1 MFVQYINL
9 SREKCAGCIY
19 ETVSHHP
26 PPPLPHRLWEG
37 DSQWGRWQFLDK
49 STYHLSMYVVYEDL
63 LRQRG
68 SWGNFMI
75 NRRKDYSIF
84 IFLSSSPKK
93 RGFKRS
99 SPSGPSGTCMR
110 GYWDGEIND
119 VIGILFLQIVGRSF
133 NIDKYRWHC
142 WVASEMTITESIHNI
157 FKLWHLKK
165 NVLTIYD

>member
-1 MFVQYINL
+1 
-9 SREKCAGCIY
+9 
-19 ETVSHHP
+19 
-26 PPPLPHRLWEG
+26 
-37 DSQWGRWQFLDK
+37 
-49 STYHLSMYVVYEDL
+49 
-63 LRQRG
+63 
-68 SWGNFMI
+68 MI

-133 NIDKYRWHC
+133 NIDKYR
-142 WVASEMTITESIHNI
+142 
-157 FKLWHLKK
+157 
-165 NVLTIYD
+165 